1 MQLPVDD
8 AVGSGNRCSQENL
21 ANLAFA
27 PKQRSNALG
36 EWQTPKGVYGHWEKP
51 TTTNEQVLLWIILN
65 TLLVLVIS
73 LEQLYQLDINNFN

>member
-1 MQLPVDD
+1 MQLPVED

-51 TTTNEQVLLWIILN
+51 TTTNEQVLLGIILN
-65 TLLVLVIS
+65 TLNKSICK
-73 LEQLYQLDINNFN
+73 YQPFANKYKVFYK